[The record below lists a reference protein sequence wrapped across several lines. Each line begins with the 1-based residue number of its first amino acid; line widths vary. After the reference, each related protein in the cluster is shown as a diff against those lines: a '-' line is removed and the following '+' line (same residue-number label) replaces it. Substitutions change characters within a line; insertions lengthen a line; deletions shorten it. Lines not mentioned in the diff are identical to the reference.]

1 MGLKNPYY
9 VEGAFEPHDDGE
21 LPDLEPLDTLWDPA
35 ELSACPPLRRLR
47 VPLSR
52 LPEGAALPGSE

>member
-21 LPDLEPLDTLWDPA
+21 LPDLEPLDALWDPV
-35 ELSACPPLRRLR
+35 ELSTALNRMVAACDQLLSLAYRTPRR
-47 VPLSR
+47 
-52 LPEGAALPGSE
+52 